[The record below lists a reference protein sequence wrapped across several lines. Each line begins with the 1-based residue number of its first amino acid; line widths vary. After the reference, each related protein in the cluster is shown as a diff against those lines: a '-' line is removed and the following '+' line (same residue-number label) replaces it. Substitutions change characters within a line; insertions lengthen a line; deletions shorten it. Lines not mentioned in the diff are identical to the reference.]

1 MTRSLSLC
9 LLVAFAATLTAQTP
23 PLTVLEI
30 EMENTVVYWEDIP
43 DLTKWGKSPAPVP
56 FVQNFPNTALK
67 SRIFIA
73 DIVSVNGAPA
83 KGVYHSLVR
92 NVMGF
97 QEFVPGRAIAD
108 VPGCPTDSRFVILHP
123 DGAMIGSIVAAGNN
137 PALAAP
143 GAPSAMPPGITA
155 VVGGTGAFLGARGQ
169 IGSKGAARAASI
181 AEDPAYRRVNGGGN
195 MTFYV
200 QLVPMTWPEVLT
212 IPTGPA
218 IYHGDDF
225 SPVTAAKPARAGE
238 QLITSASGLGPV
250 LPNLDPGQPFP
261 PFQEGKLHEVNSPV
275 GVKVNG
281 KAAKVSNKIGWPAAN
296 NVYRVDFVV
305 PDGTAAGMATL
316 GLSVAWI
323 NGPEVKIPVR

>member
-1 MTRSLSLC
+1 
-9 LLVAFAATLTAQTP
+9 
-23 PLTVLEI
+23 
-30 EMENTVVYWEDIP
+30 
-43 DLTKWGKSPAPVP
+43 
-56 FVQNFPNTALK
+56 
-67 SRIFIA
+67 
-73 DIVSVNGAPA
+73 
-83 KGVYHSLVR
+83 
-92 NVMGF
+92 
-97 QEFVPGRAIAD
+97 
-108 VPGCPTDSRFVILHP
+108 
-123 DGAMIGSIVAAGNN
+123 
-137 PALAAP
+137 
-143 GAPSAMPPGITA
+143 
-155 VVGGTGAFLGARGQ
+155 
-169 IGSKGAARAASI
+169 
-181 AEDPAYRRVNGGGN
+181 

-225 SPVTAAKPARAGE
+225 SPVTTAKPARAGE
-238 QLITSASGLGPV
+238 QLIMSVSGLGPV
-250 LPNLDPGQPFP
+250 QPNLDPGQPFP

-281 KAAKVSNKIGWPAAN
+281 KAAKVSNRIGWPAMT